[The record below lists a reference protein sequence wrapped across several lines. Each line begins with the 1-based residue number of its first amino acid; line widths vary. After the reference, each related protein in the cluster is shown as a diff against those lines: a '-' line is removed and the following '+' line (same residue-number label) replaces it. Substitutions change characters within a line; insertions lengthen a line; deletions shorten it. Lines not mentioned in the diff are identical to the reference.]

1 MKREF
6 LQNLKVGELFLTKD
20 VIDAI
25 MAENGKD
32 IESAKAAGNAWEEKY
47 NQAAQAHR
55 QEVEALRFQQALD
68 TAVHQ
73 QGGRNVK
80 AIAALLDLE
89 AIKGQEDIPNALQS
103 ALEEMEKTHDYL
115 FERVPAPPLLARGT
129 GTQTGEVHHK
139 STTLAGALREKYE
152 RK

>member
-47 NQAAQAHR
+47 NQAEQAHR
-55 QEVEALRFQQALD
+55 QEVEDLRFQSALD
-68 TAVHQ
+68 AAVHQ
-73 QGGRNVK
+73 QGGRNAK
-80 AIAALLDLE
+80 AIAALLDLD
-89 AIKGQEDIPNALQS
+89 AIRGSEDLPKALSS
-103 ALEEMEKTHDYL
+103 ALEEMKKEHDYL
-115 FERVPAPPLLARGT
+115 FTAPQTPPMYAGGT
-129 GTQTGEVHHK
+129 GTQTGATEHR
-139 STTLAGALREKYE
+139 SATLAGALREKYE

>member
-6 LQNLKVGELFLTKD
+6 LQDLKVGELFLTKD

-47 NQAAQAHR
+47 NQAAEAHR
-55 QEVEALRFQQALD
+55 QEVETLRFQQALD

-80 AIAALLDLE
+80 AIAALLDMDS
-89 AIKGQEDIPNALQS
+89 IRGSQDISGALCS
-103 ALEEMEKTHDYL
+103 ALEEMKKEHDYL
-115 FERVPAPPLLARGT
+115 FTSPQTPPLYAGGT
-129 GTQTGEVHHK
+129 GTHMGETDRG
-139 STTLAGALREKYE
+139 SATLAGALREKYE